1 MKALVQIEGRLDKN
15 PETRELPRGRKVTGF
30 SVAVN
35 KKIRKNDETT
45 TTVTDWYNVE
55 SWGYNAT
62 AAGRLQK
69 GDAVFIE
76 GELRTGSYTKGEVTI
91 STTFVTVTRVRKLD
105 YSIFD
110 NNEVAEPE
118 EADPGSEAADDPA
131 NF

>member
-1 MKALVQIEGRLDKN
+1 MKALVQIEGRLGKN
-15 PETRELPRGRKVTGF
+15 PETRELPRGRKVTRF

-35 KKIRKNDETT
+35 KKIRKGDETT
-45 TTVTDWYNVE
+45 TITDWYNVE
-55 SWGYNAT
+55 AWGYNAT
-62 AAGRLQK
+62 SSGRLQK

-76 GELRTGSYTKGEVTI
+76 GELRTGSYTKGEITI

-118 EADPGSEAADDPA
+118 ETGADLEAADDPA

>member
-1 MKALVQIEGRLDKN
+1 MKALVQIEGRLGKN
-15 PETRELPRGRKVTGF
+15 PETRELPRGRKVTRF

-35 KKIRKNDETT
+35 KKIRKGDETT
-45 TTVTDWYNVE
+45 TITDWYNVE
-55 SWGYNAT
+55 AWGYNAT
-62 AAGRLQK
+62 SSGRLQK

-76 GELRTGSYTKGEVTI
+76 GELRTGSYTKGEITI
-91 STTFVTVTRVRKLD
+91 STTFVTVTRVRKLG

-118 EADPGSEAADDPA
+118 ETGADLEAADDPA

>member
-1 MKALVQIEGRLDKN
+1 MKALVQIEGRLGKN
-15 PETRELPRGRKVTGF
+15 PETRELPRGRKVTRF

-35 KKIRKNDETT
+35 KKIRKGDETT
-45 TTVTDWYNVE
+45 IITDWYNVE
-55 SWGYNAT
+55 AWGYNAT
-62 AAGRLQK
+62 SSSRLQK

-76 GELRTGSYTKGEVTI
+76 GELRTGSYTKGEITI
-91 STTFVTVTRVRKLD
+91 STTFVTVTRIRKLD

-118 EADPGSEAADDPA
+118 ETGADLEAADDPA